1 MGPLTLSPLCAWLPP
16 LSDRSA
22 RPKQLQ
28 RGARRLLG
36 IPRRLFRVFV
46 AGTIAVLACGS
57 LWAQGS
63 SRTQPGLGSQQ
74 AFVDVH
80 LRLPDGSHF
89 EGIARVRILSPQG
102 LEVAEHA
109 IAGVDE
115 ASLGEVQWGD
125 YIVEASAPGF
135 VTSQERVEVRTSGT
149 CTVYL
154 TLTPNDSDKS
164 ESPGITVSLLAP
176 AARKEMAKGLEE
188 FRKNDMKE
196 ARKHFEKVLAV
207 APANPDIHFLMG
219 ALELKENN
227 AAAAQEQLTKAIQL
241 FPNHAQSLE
250 LLGVMYC
257 QRGEPQTGVPLLE
270 RAASLEDGSWK
281 VHWKLASAYLQVK
294 EPEKARQQAERAI
307 ELGKGA
313 AGEAQVLRALA
324 FAKLDQRDA
333 AQAALETF
341 VHDQP
346 NDPAIPQAR
355 SLLVQLHDRR
365 EQEELEALPLPLREA
380 ADISAI
386 TAMPPASAASKN
398 SAWAKPGVD
407 DLVPP
412 VAPGVSCSLP
422 KVLNGAGKRVEEL
435 VSNLEKFSAKEQVQ
449 HFSVDRKGEM
459 HSPEVRSYEYLAV
472 VSHEPRNPIYLEEY
486 RDGTLAST
494 VFPAGIATKGL
505 PAMALIFHPQMSSD
519 FDFVCE
525 GLGKTGGRPAW
536 QVHFQQRADRES
548 RIRAFVI
555 AGHYY
560 PLSLKG
566 RAWIDAATFQ
576 VARLE
581 TELINPVPEI
591 HFKQEHLSI
600 QYEPVRFRSQNVQIW
615 LPKTAELFVERNN
628 AAFYRTHTFSQFQL
642 FNVGVSQKFQ
652 APKESYSFT
661 NLSDREVSGQ
671 FTITPLPQ
679 HSLTPIT
686 ITFTIP
692 PMDSVSKVVGRGK
705 DLNIPPDWIDS
716 ARFVYGGDPGII
728 EVNASL
734 TKESTLEVDPEPQS
748 PAAPQ
753 N

>member
-1 MGPLTLSPLCAWLPP
+1 MTRLSLSPLCKWLLPV
-16 LSDRSA
+16 SNRSA
-22 RPKQLQ
+22 HPKQLQ
-28 RGARRLLG
+28 RGARHLPG
-36 IPRRLFRVFV
+36 IPHRLFQVFV
-46 AGTIAVLACGS
+46 SGIIALLACGS

-63 SRTQPGLGSQQ
+63 RPQPGPGSQ
-74 AFVDVH
+74 AFIEAH

-102 LEVAEHA
+102 LEIAEHA
-109 IAGVDE
+109 IAGTDE

-135 VTSQERVEVRTSGT
+135 VTVQERVEVRMSGT
-149 CTVYL
+149 CTVFL

-164 ESPGITVSLLAP
+164 ELPGIVAPLLAP
-176 AARKEMAKGLEE
+176 GARKEMAKGMEE
-188 FRKNDMKE
+188 FRKNNMKE

-207 APANPDIHFLMG
+207 APTNPDIQFLMG
-219 ALELKENN
+219 ALELQENN
-227 AAAAQEQLTKAIQL
+227 VAAAQEHLTKAIQL
-241 FPNHAQSLE
+241 FPNHAESLE
-250 LLGVMYC
+250 MLGVVYC
-257 QRGEPQTGVPLLE
+257 QQGEPQTGVPLLE
-270 RAASLEDGSWK
+270 KAASLKEGSWK
-281 VHWKLASAYLQVK
+281 VHWKLGSAYLQVK

-313 AGEAQVLRALA
+313 TGEAQLLRALA
-324 FAKLDQRDA
+324 LARLGQRDA
-333 AQAALETF
+333 AQASLETF

-346 NDPAIPQAR
+346 NDPAVPRAR
-355 SLLVQLHDRR
+355 AFLVQLHDRR
-365 EQEELEALPLPLREA
+365 EQEELDTLPFPTRESV
-380 ADISAI
+380 DFSAI
-386 TAMPPASAASKN
+386 SSLRPVSAESKN
-398 SAWAKPGVD
+398 SAWNKPGVD

-412 VAPGVSCSLP
+412 VRPGVSCSLP
-422 KVLNGAGKRVEEL
+422 KLLDGAGKRVEQL

-449 HFSVDRKGEM
+449 HFAVDRKGEL
-459 HSPEVRSYEYLAV
+459 HSTEVLSFEYLAV
-472 VSHEPRNPIYLEEY
+472 VSQQPHSLIYLEEY
-486 RDGTLAST
+486 RNGTLAST

-525 GLGKTGGRPAW
+525 GLGETGGRPAW
-536 QVHFQQRADRES
+536 QVHFQQRPDREA
-548 RIRAFVI
+548 RIRAFVV

-560 PLSLKG
+560 PFALKG

-581 TELINPVPEI
+581 SELISPLPEI

-661 NLSDREVSGQ
+661 NLSDREVSGE
-671 FTITPLPQ
+671 FTITALPQ

-686 ITFTIP
+686 ITFAIP
-692 PMDSVSKVVGRGK
+692 PMDSVSKLVGRGK

-716 ARFVYGGDPGII
+716 ARFVYGGAPGII
-728 EVNASL
+728 EVTASL
-734 TKESTLEVDPEPQS
+734 TKESTLEVAPKPQS
-748 PAAPQ
+748 PAAPD